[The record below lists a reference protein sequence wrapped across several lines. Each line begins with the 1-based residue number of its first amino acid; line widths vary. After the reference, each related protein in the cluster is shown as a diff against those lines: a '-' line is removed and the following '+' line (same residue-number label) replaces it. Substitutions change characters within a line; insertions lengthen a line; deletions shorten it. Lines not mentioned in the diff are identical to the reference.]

1 MRAML
6 RLTLRLPLAA
16 LSLCAFLLTS
26 ALWATPARAEST
38 PTSTVAQ
45 LMLLEPGD
53 SSYRLFHGAIWLV
66 LDKATTNYRWGGLQ
80 CKGREMSETSIQ
92 ILYASYRNGDQVT
105 LEYVT
110 SEYNSKQFRCLTG
123 FTIAKA

>member
-1 MRAML
+1 MPPSSL
-6 RLTLRLPLAA
+6 RSLSRVFAVALLVLAA
-16 LSLCAFLLTS
+16 LGS
-26 ALWATPARAEST
+26 APARAETT
-38 PTSTVAQ
+38 PTSSVAQ

-92 ILYASYRNGDQVT
+92 ILYAAYRNGDQVT
-105 LEYVT
+105 LEYVAG
-110 SEYNSKQFRCLTG
+110 EYNGKQFRCLTG

>member
-1 MRAML
+1 MSRSLSIVLVA
-6 RLTLRLPLAA
+6 LAF
-16 LSLCAFLLTS
+16 CFLAGS
-26 ALWATPARAEST
+26 ARSAHAETT
-38 PTSTVAQ
+38 PTSSVAQ

-92 ILYASYRNGDQVT
+92 ILYAAYRNGDQVT
-105 LEYVT
+105 LEYVA
-110 SEYNSKQFRCLTG
+110 SDYNQKQFRCLTG
-123 FTIAKA
+123 FTIAKAF

>member
-1 MRAML
+1 MRAMPRSL
-6 RLTLRLPLAA
+6 SILLVALAFCFLTG
-16 LSLCAFLLTS
+16 S
-26 ALWATPARAEST
+26 ARSAHAETT
-38 PTSTVAQ
+38 PTSNVAQ

-92 ILYASYRNGDQVT
+92 ILYAAYRNGDQVT
-105 LEYVT
+105 LEYVA
-110 SEYNSKQFRCLTG
+110 SDYNQKQFRCLTG
-123 FTIAKA
+123 FTIAKAF

>member
-1 MRAML
+1 MPRSPSILLVA
-6 RLTLRLPLAA
+6 LAF
-16 LSLCAFLLTS
+16 CFLARS
-26 ALWATPARAEST
+26 ARSAQAETT
-38 PTSTVAQ
+38 PTSNVAQ

-92 ILYASYRNGDQVT
+92 ILYAAYRNGDQVT
-105 LEYVT
+105 LEYVA
-110 SEYNSKQFRCLTG
+110 SDYNQKQFRCLTG
-123 FTIAKA
+123 FTIAKAF

>member
-1 MRAML
+1 MRAMPRSL
-6 RLTLRLPLAA
+6 SIVLVALAFCFLARSARLAQ
-16 LSLCAFLLTS
+16 
-26 ALWATPARAEST
+26 AETT
-38 PTSTVAQ
+38 PTSSVAQ

-92 ILYASYRNGDQVT
+92 ILYAAYRNGDQVT
-105 LEYVT
+105 LEYVA
-110 SEYNSKQFRCLTG
+110 SEYNQKQFRCLTG
-123 FTIAKA
+123 FTIAKAF

>member
-1 MRAML
+1 MQSTSPR
-6 RLTLRLPLAA
+6 TLRLLPRALGVLLLVAAA
-16 LSLCAFLLTS
+16 LGT
-26 ALWATPARAEST
+26 TPARAETT
-38 PTSTVAQ
+38 PTSVVAQ

-53 SSYRLFHGAIWLV
+53 SSYRLFHGAIWLG

-110 SEYNSKQFRCLTG
+110 SEYNGKQFRCLTG
-123 FTIAKA
+123 FTIAKP